1 MQTPVMVVHGRF
13 TRHLRAPEATQ
24 PPLFPGA
31 YGATLTK
38 LYIGS
43 TPGSVDAASIC
54 PARTRGEQSPASV
67 PGGSRIAVRCASS
80 ARNTTNASFAPS
92 WIRCSTLKS
101 PLPTT
106 ILWGMFGENVFVGN
120 GSSKDA
126 VASSSTLCVGDILGV
141 IATKKRKRKRRT
153 VVLEITSP
161 RRPCHKVDATLGK
174 TPGVGGVRQLCAT
187 TGLAGFLCRVVE
199 EGELDDGDKLGV
211 ISRPYPQYSLE
222 KVSRLLYGISGAADT
237 PAYKIPGE
245 GTAMTKGTGG
255 GRAAVLNAWKG
266 RRRSC
271 ASWRRCRRS
280 RATSG
285 ATSLR
290 RSSPRWTAS
299 GGVGYSNRDSYSGSR
314 LHRLRSVRSRS
325 RRLFRVCV
333 LEKSCV

>member
-13 TRHLRAPEATQ
+13 TRHLRPPEATQ
-24 PPLFPGA
+24 SPLFPGA
-31 YGATLTK
+31 YGATRTK
-38 LYIGS
+38 LEARQNTWISRCGFDLPGENARRAQSSIGA
-43 TPGSVDAASIC
+43 G
-54 PARTRGEQSPASV
+54 REQDCRALCFQCEEHHE
-67 PGGSRIAVRCASS
+67 RLFRAELDQAL
-80 ARNTTNASFAPS
+80 A
-92 WIRCSTLKS
+92 LKL

-106 ILWGMFGENVFVGN
+106 ILWGMFGENIFVGN

-141 IATKKRKRKRRT
+141 IASKKRKRKRRT

-187 TGLAGFLCRVVE
+187 MGLAGFLCRVVE

-211 ISRPYPQYSLE
+211 ISRPYPQFSLE
-222 KVSRLLYGISGAADT
+222 KVSNLLYGMPGAADT

-266 RRRSC
+266 TEAELRELATLPPLAGYEWRDEF
-271 ASWRRCRRS
+271 ASLV
-280 RATSG
+280 A
-285 ATSLR
+285 AL
-290 RSSPRWTAS
+290 
-299 GGVGYSNRDSYSGSR
+299 DSERMCGIQ
-314 LHRLRSVRSRS
+314 
-325 RRLFRVCV
+325 
-333 LEKSCV
+333 